1 MSFAIY
7 LDDASL
13 SHNPTPGHPE
23 RPARFETAVL
33 RLSEPDLKI
42 LPRRTASLAKPEQIK
57 LAHAENYVD
66 FILGAERDD
75 AIIMLD
81 GDTSIGPGSTQAI
94 LKGVGAGI
102 DAVDDILSDNITRA
116 FVLARPPGHH
126 AEVNRAMGFCFFN
139 SIAIAAQHARK
150 THNLKRVAILDFDV
164 HHGNGTQSIFWDE
177 PDVIFASTHQ
187 MPLFPGTGAVS
198 ERGVGNIWNRPLAPG
213 DTGNDLRI
221 AWEKHLFPAIDEFEP
236 ELILVSAGFDAHI
249 RDPLGNIEAEAS
261 DFGWITD
268 RIVELANAHASG
280 RIIGFLEGGYDL
292 QGLSESLAAHLTG
305 LTKGL

>member
-1 MSFAIY
+1 
-7 LDDASL
+7 
-13 SHNPTPGHPE
+13 
-23 RPARFETAVL
+23 
-33 RLSEPDLKI
+33 
-42 LPRRTASLAKPEQIK
+42 
-57 LAHAENYVD
+57 
-66 FILGAERDD
+66 
-75 AIIMLD
+75 MLD

-150 THNLKRVAILDFDV
+150 TYNLKRVAILDFDV

-236 ELILVSAGFDAHI
+236 ELILVSAGFDAHVH
-249 RDPLGNIEAEAS
+249 DPLGNIEAEAS

-268 RIVELANAHASG
+268 RIAELANAHASG

-292 QGLSESLAAHLTG
+292 QGLSESLAAHLTS

>member
-23 RPARFETAVL
+23 RPARFETAVR
-33 RLSEPDLKI
+33 RLSEPDLKN
-42 LPRRTASLAKPEQIK
+42 LPRRTASLARPEQIK

-94 LKGVGAGI
+94 LKAVGAGT

-126 AEVNRAMGFCFFN
+126 AEVSRAMGFCFFN

-150 THNLKRVAILDFDV
+150 IYNLKRVAILDFDV
-164 HHGNGTQSIFWDE
+164 HHGNGTQSIFCDE

-213 DTGNDLRI
+213 DTGNDLRT

-292 QGLSESLAAHLTG
+292 QGLSESLAAHLTS

>member
-33 RLSEPDLKI
+33 RLSEPDLKN

-94 LKGVGAGI
+94 LKGVGAGV

>member
-33 RLSEPDLKI
+33 RLSEPDLKN
-42 LPRRTASLAKPEQIK
+42 LPRRTARIAKPEQIK

-94 LKGVGAGI
+94 LKADGAGI

-150 THNLKRVAILDFDV
+150 TYNLKRVAILDFDV

-221 AWEKHLFPAIDEFEP
+221 AWEKHLFPAIDKFEP

-292 QGLSESLAAHLTG
+292 QGLSQSLAAHLTG

>member
-33 RLSEPDLKI
+33 RLSEPDLKN

>member
-1 MSFAIY
+1 
-7 LDDASL
+7 
-13 SHNPTPGHPE
+13 
-23 RPARFETAVL
+23 
-33 RLSEPDLKI
+33 
-42 LPRRTASLAKPEQIK
+42 
-57 LAHAENYVD
+57 
-66 FILGAERDD
+66 
-75 AIIMLD
+75 
-81 GDTSIGPGSTQAI
+81 
-94 LKGVGAGI
+94 
-102 DAVDDILSDNITRA
+102 
-116 FVLARPPGHH
+116 
-126 AEVNRAMGFCFFN
+126 
-139 SIAIAAQHARK
+139 
-150 THNLKRVAILDFDV
+150 
-164 HHGNGTQSIFWDE
+164 
-177 PDVIFASTHQ
+177 

-292 QGLSESLAAHLTG
+292 QGLSQSLAAHLTG

>member
-33 RLSEPDLKI
+33 RLSEPDLKN

-94 LKGVGAGI
+94 LKGVRANI

-164 HHGNGTQSIFWDE
+164 HHGNGTQSIFWNE

-292 QGLSESLAAHLTG
+292 QGLSESLTAHLTG

>member
-33 RLSEPDLKI
+33 RLSEPDLKN

-150 THNLKRVAILDFDV
+150 TYNLKRVAILDFDV

-292 QGLSESLAAHLTG
+292 QGLSQSLAAHLTG

>member
-33 RLSEPDLKI
+33 RLSEPDLKN
-42 LPRRTASLAKPEQIK
+42 LPRRIASLAKPEQIK

-187 MPLFPGTGAVS
+187 MPLFPGTGALS

>member
-23 RPARFETAVL
+23 RPARFETAVR
-33 RLSEPDLKI
+33 RLSEPDLKN
-42 LPRRTASLAKPEQIK
+42 LPRRTASLARPEQIK

-150 THNLKRVAILDFDV
+150 TYNLKRVAILDFDV